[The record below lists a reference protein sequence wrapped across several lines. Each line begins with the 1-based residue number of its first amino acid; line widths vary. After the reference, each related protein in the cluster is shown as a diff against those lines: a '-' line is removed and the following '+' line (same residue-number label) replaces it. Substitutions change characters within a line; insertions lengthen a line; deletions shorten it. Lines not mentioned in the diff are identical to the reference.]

1 MQRWNAGEEPDR
13 PWVQRRYRDQRH
25 DDQTDQ
31 DTDDEVIDLTDDAV
45 AAREI
50 NGRDFT
56 ILSRFRSRR

>member
-1 MQRWNAGEEPDR
+1 MQRWNADEEPDR
-13 PWVQRRYRDQRH
+13 PWVQRRYRDQRR
-25 DDQTDQ
+25 DDQTDE
-31 DTDDEVIDLTDDAV
+31 DTDDEVIDLTDDAL